1 MSPNS
6 PTRNARRR
14 LVRRLLADGSVT
26 SQRQLAEALAA
37 AGYKVTQATVSRDL
51 DALGA
56 VRVKSDDN
64 GPHYEILDDRFAFKQ
79 GIESASHALNQFAQS
94 VSASANIVVVHTA
107 PGAAHLLASAL
118 DGAGIEE
125 ILGTV
130 AGDDTIM
137 IVAAEGIA
145 GDELARKLEKMG
157 VGG

>member
-6 PTRNARRR
+6 ETRNSRRR
-14 LVRRLLADGSVT
+14 LMRRLLSAGTVT
-26 SQRQLAEALAA
+26 SQKQLAEALAD
-37 AGYKVTQATVSRDL
+37 AGFAVTQATVSRDL

-64 GPHYEILDDRFAFKQ
+64 GIHYEILDDRFAFKQ
-79 GIESASHALNQFAQS
+79 GLESAARAMSEFAQS
-94 VSASANIVVVHTA
+94 ITASGNLVVIRTA

-118 DGAGIEE
+118 DGAGLDE

-130 AGDDTIM
+130 AGDDTIF

-145 GDELARKLEKMG
+145 GSKLAETLESIG
-157 VGG
+157 AG